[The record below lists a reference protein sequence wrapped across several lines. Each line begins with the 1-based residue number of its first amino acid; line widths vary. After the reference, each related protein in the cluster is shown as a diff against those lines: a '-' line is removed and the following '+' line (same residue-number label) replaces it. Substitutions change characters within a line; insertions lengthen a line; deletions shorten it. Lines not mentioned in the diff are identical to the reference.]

1 MNNFNDKLNINWRA
15 GYRVDIVTILDDM
28 EDKYSQFLKNTVE
41 CFDDYDSISNE
52 TFSDFSSLA
61 SQFELMKKLGYLDE
75 DECDELINCAE
86 EMRFDILENLE
97 KEGEK
102 DGSKEE

>member
-1 MNNFNDKLNINWRA
+1 MKFNDKLNINWRA

-41 CFDDYDSISNE
+41 YFDDYDSISNE
-52 TFSDFSSLA
+52 TFADFRSLA

-75 DECDELINCAE
+75 DECDKLINCAE
-86 EMRFDILENLE
+86 QMRFDILENLE